1 MRRCALSCMH
11 MTPRQPVLAAV
22 LLALLLPADPLAVSV
37 PATPPKSN
45 PGAARAQSAR
55 ELRQRAAD
63 LAYNL
68 DHDEA
73 MQLLRQAVAAEP
85 NDSANHRALASTI
98 WLNILFKR
106 GAVTVDHYLGSFTKA
121 SVDVRNPP
129 ADLDAEFKREIAR
142 AIELAEK
149 RVAASPRDAQAHFD
163 LGTAVGLQASYVASV
178 EGKLM
183 AGFRAA
189 RRSYE
194 AEETVL
200 EIDPKR
206 KEAGLVVGTYRYVV
220 STLSLPMRLMAYVV
234 GFGGGKDRGLRMIEE
249 TVEAGGENR
258 TDAEFALVLLY
269 NREHRYN
276 DALRVLDT
284 LRRRYP
290 RNRLVLLEA
299 GATATRGNRPADAE
313 TLLTDGMAMLA
324 KDKRVRIPGE
334 DALWHYKRGAARVLL
349 GRRDEALADL
359 RAALTPGPAGWV
371 QGRTHLELARLA
383 LKQGDR
389 PGALRE
395 AAEAIAVCE
404 RSNDPICADEARRI
418 R

>member
-1 MRRCALSCMH
+1 MRQVLGVLVLRVLKVLVVLVLS
-11 MTPRQPVLAAV
+11 AAV
-22 LLALLLPADPLAVSV
+22 PAQ
-37 PATPPKSN
+37 
-45 PGAARAQSAR
+45 AQSAR
-55 ELRQRAAD
+55 ELRERAAD
-63 LAYNL
+63 FTFNL

-73 MQLLRQAVAAEP
+73 IRLLRQAIAAEP
-85 NDSANHRALASTI
+85 NDSASHRALASTI

-121 SVDVRNPP
+121 NVDVRNPP
-129 ADLDAEFKREIAR
+129 AELDAEFKREVAR

-149 RVAASPRDAQAHFD
+149 RVAASPRDAQALYD

-178 EGKLM
+178 EGRLM

-194 AEETVL
+194 TSETVL

-206 KEAGLVVGTYRYVV
+206 KEAGLIVGTYRYLV
-220 STLSLPMRLMAYVV
+220 STLSLPMRWMAYVA
-234 GFGGGKDRGLRMIEE
+234 GFGGGKELGLRLIEE
-249 TVEAGGENR
+249 TVAAGKENR

-269 NREHRYN
+269 NREQRYH
-276 DALRVLDT
+276 DALRVLDG

-313 TLLTDGMAMLA
+313 ALLTEGMAVLA
-324 KDKRVRIPGE
+324 RDKRIRIPGE
-334 DALWHYKRGAARVLL
+334 EALWHYKRGAARVVL
-349 GRRDEALADL
+349 GRREEALADL
-359 RAALTPGPAGWV
+359 RAALAPGAARWV
-371 QGRTHLELARLA
+371 QGRAHLEMARLA

-389 PGALRE
+389 HGARNE
-395 AAEAIAVCE
+395 AATAIAICE
-404 RSNDPICADEARRI
+404 KSSDPICVEEARRI

>member
-1 MRRCALSCMH
+1 MAAALF
-11 MTPRQPVLAAV
+11 
-22 LLALLLPADPLAVSV
+22 ALLLPPLTLRPAAAV
-37 PATPPKSN
+37 
-45 PGAARAQSAR
+45 QSTR
-55 ELRQRAAD
+55 ELRERAAD
-63 LAYNL
+63 LTYNL

-73 MQLLRQAVAAEP
+73 IRLLRQAAAAEP
-85 NDSANHRALASTI
+85 NDPANHRALASTI

-129 ADLDAEFKREIAR
+129 ADLDAEFKREVAR

-178 EGKLM
+178 EGRLM

-194 AEETVL
+194 TEETVL
-200 EIDPKR
+200 ELDPKL
-206 KEAGLVVGTYRYVV
+206 KDAGLVVGTYRYLI
-220 STLSLPMRLMAYVV
+220 STLSLPMRLMAYAV
-234 GFGGGKDRGLRMIEE
+234 GFGGGKERGLGMIEE
-249 TVEAGGENR
+249 TVAAGGENR

-269 NREHRYN
+269 NREQRYN
-276 DALRVLDT
+276 DALRVLDN

-299 GATATRGNRPADAE
+299 GATAARGNRPADAE
-313 TLLTDGMAMLA
+313 RLLTEGMAMLA
-324 KDKRVRIPGE
+324 RDKRVRIPGE
-334 DALWHYKRGAARVLL
+334 DALWHYKRGVARVMLR
-349 GRRDEALADL
+349 RRDDALADL
-359 RAALTPGPAGWV
+359 RAALAPGAAGWV
-371 QGRTHLELARLA
+371 QGRAHLELARLA
-383 LKQGDR
+383 LQQGDR

-395 AAEAIAVCE
+395 AAEAVAVCE
-404 RSNDPICADEARRI
+404 KSNDPICVEEAKKI
-418 R
+418 K